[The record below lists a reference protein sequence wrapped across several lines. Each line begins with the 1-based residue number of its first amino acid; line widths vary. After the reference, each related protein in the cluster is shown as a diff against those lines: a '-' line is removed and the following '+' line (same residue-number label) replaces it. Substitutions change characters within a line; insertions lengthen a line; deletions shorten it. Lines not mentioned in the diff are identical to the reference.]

1 MGLHLTLE
9 EIFILLEHFLKAGL
23 RRNEATSEE
32 REKLE
37 EQEGLNS
44 SALGKLLEKGFKG
57 C

>member
-1 MGLHLTLE
+1 MGLHLILDE
-9 EIFILLEHFLKAGL
+9 MFILLDHFLKAGL

-44 SALGKLLEKGFKG
+44 SALQKLLEKGFKG